1 MVNLLKGRK
10 PYLIAEIGQN
20 HNGNLDLAKQM
31 VDMAQRC
38 GFHAV
43 KSAKR
48 DIAIN
53 VPKPLYNSIYDSPH
67 SFGKTYG
74 EHREALEF
82 SFDEYR
88 EMEEYTHQ
96 KGLDFISSFT
106 DIPSLDFLETIKC
119 DAYKIASSRVTDL
132 KLLRKVSKTG
142 KPVILS
148 TGMSTMGEIEVAVGC
163 LKNRELF
170 ILQCT
175 SSYPC
180 LLENIH
186 LGVLQTFRKKFKR
199 NVGFSGHHCN
209 SILPD
214 LLAVGLGACIIERH
228 ITCDKSLKGS
238 DHKLSLDEND
248 MAMLVEGIQQVKV
261 IMGKSEKQFL
271 PCEEISRNKLRN
283 LQLK

>member
-1 MVNLLKGRK
+1 MTNLLKGRK

-20 HNGNLDLAKQM
+20 HNGSLDLAKQM

-53 VPKPLYNSIYDSPH
+53 VPEPLYSSVYNSPH
-67 SFGKTYG
+67 SFGRTYG

-88 EMEEYTHQ
+88 EMEEYSHQ

-106 DIPSLDFLETIKC
+106 DLPSLQFLETIKC
-119 DAYKIASSRVTDL
+119 DAYKIASSRVTDMELL
-132 KLLRKVSKTG
+132 KNVAQTA

-148 TGMSTMGEIEVAVGC
+148 AGMSTMVEIESAVEC
-163 LKNRELF
+163 FKNRELY

-180 LLENIH
+180 HLEDIH
-186 LGVLQTFRKKFKR
+186 LGVMQAFHEKFKCEA
-199 NVGFSGHHCN
+199 GFSGHHHD
-209 SILPD
+209 SMLPD
-214 LLAVGLGACIIERH
+214 LLAAGLGACIIERH

-238 DHKLSLDEND
+238 DQKLSLDEND
-248 MAMLVEGIQQVKV
+248 MAMLVKGIQQVKA
-261 IMGKSEKQFL
+261 IMGRPEKQFL

>member
-1 MVNLLKGRK
+1 MTNLLKRRK

-20 HNGNLDLAKQM
+20 HNGSLGLAKQM

-53 VPKPLYNSIYDSPH
+53 VPEPLYSSVYNSPH
-67 SFGKTYG
+67 SFGETYG

-82 SFDEYR
+82 SFNEYR
-88 EMEEYTHQ
+88 EMEEYAHQ

-106 DIPSLDFLETIKC
+106 DLPSLKFLETIKC
-119 DAYKIASSRVTDL
+119 DAYKIASSRVTDMELL
-132 KLLRKVSKTG
+132 KNVVRTA

-148 TGMSTMGEIEVAVGC
+148 AGMSTMEEVESAVEC
-163 LKNRELF
+163 FKNRELY

-180 LLENIH
+180 QLEDIH
-186 LGVLQTFRKKFKR
+186 LGVIQTFREKFKCE
-199 NVGFSGHHCN
+199 VGFSGHHYD

-214 LLAVGLGACIIERH
+214 LLAAGLGACIIERH

-238 DHKLSLDEND
+238 DQKLSLDEKD
-248 MAMLVEGIQQVKV
+248 MVMLVKGIQQVKA
-261 IMGKSEKQFL
+261 IIGKSEKQFL
-271 PCEEISRNKLRN
+271 PCEEVSWNKLRN